1 MVNEVQS
8 PETRD
13 LQTLQ
18 MYLNEYGQQAEI
30 LTRQLEMLDQRR
42 VESAAAVESLKS
54 IASDAET
61 PIVLVP
67 LGGGATVRAK
77 VLEAEKVLVNFGADV
92 VVQRSNAEATAFLE
106 ERITEIEA
114 LEKRVASSLDQI
126 RAQANDV
133 ARRIELIYQQQ
144 TQAPPQGR

>member
-1 MVNEVQS
+1 MVNEVQN
-8 PETRD
+8 PEARD

-54 IASDAET
+54 LSSEAET
-61 PIVLVP
+61 PVVLVP

-77 VLEAEKVLVNFGADV
+77 VLDAEKVLVNFGADV
-92 VVQRSNAEATAFLE
+92 VVQRTNAEATAFLE

-114 LEKRVASSLDQI
+114 LEKRVAGSLDQI

-133 ARRIELIYQQQ
+133 ARRIDQIYQQQ
-144 TQAPPQGR
+144 AQQPLQGR

>member
-1 MVNEVQS
+1 MVNEVQN
-8 PETRD
+8 PEARD

-30 LTRQLEMLDQRR
+30 LTRQLDMLDQRR

-54 IASDAET
+54 LSGDAEP

-77 VLEAEKVLVNFGADV
+77 VLDPEKVLVNFGADV
-92 VVQRSNAEATAFLE
+92 VVQRTNAEATAFLE

-114 LEKRVASSLDQI
+114 LEKRVAASLDQI

-133 ARRIELIYQQQ
+133 ARRIEQIYQQQ
-144 TQAPPQGR
+144 AQAPPQGR

>member
-1 MVNEVQS
+1 VNEVQN
-8 PETRD
+8 PEARD

-54 IASDAET
+54 LSGEAET

-77 VLEAEKVLVNFGADV
+77 VLDPEKVLVNFGADV
-92 VVQRSNAEATAFLE
+92 VVQRTNAEATAFLE

-133 ARRIELIYQQQ
+133 ARRIEQIYQQQ
-144 TQAPPQGR
+144 AQQPPQGR